1 MEDNKIMATL
11 RDTALAYEPKQT
23 LNIADLDKVP
33 VTIEVHDGSGNDADG
48 KPFTYKYVELNGKQ
62 YRIPNS
68 VIEEIQTILKL
79 KPSVSY
85 VKVTKSGSGLATRYK
100 VSPVD

>member
-1 MEDNKIMATL
+1 MVTL
-11 RDTALAYEPKQT
+11 RQEAQDFSPKQT
-23 LNIADLDKVP
+23 LNIADLDKVS
-33 VTIEVHDGSGNDADG
+33 VDVQVYEGSGNDADG

-79 KPSVSY
+79 KPTVNF

-100 VSPVD
+100 VNPSD

>member
-1 MEDNKIMATL
+1 MVTL
-11 RDTALAYEPKQT
+11 REEALAFEPKQT

-33 VTIEVHDGSGNDADG
+33 ISIQVFHGEGNDAEG
-48 KPFTYKYVELNGKQ
+48 KPFTYKYAELNGKQ

-79 KPSVSY
+79 KPSVEF

-100 VSPVD
+100 VSPF